1 MNNHKNSRLE
11 LDFYFQF
18 IKEKFY
24 NKSPFK
30 FILISFTIIFYL
42 AIPGFHISSLEISRT
57 RISGVMEQRA
67 FQNFLIYY
75 PYQYWLNYNEIPD
88 NFKRA
93 IIVMED
99 DGFVFHKG
107 IDWESLQLASRINLR
122 RGKIV
127 RGGSTITMQTAKNI
141 YFTTHRNYFR
151 KAKEILTAMRME
163 KELEKKTI
171 LEHYLNII
179 ELGDGIFG
187 IQAASKKYF
196 NKEAAELTKEQIARI
211 VAIVPSPLRHSP
223 VGNSGFVIRRKN
235 IALSRMFLA
244 IIPDKNDN

>member
-1 MNNHKNSRLE
+1 MKNQNNSFLE
-11 LDFYFQF
+11 LELYFQF

-24 NKSPFK
+24 NKSPFQ
-30 FILISFTIIFYL
+30 FVIISFIILFYL
-42 AIPGFHISSLEISRT
+42 AIPGFHTSSLEISRT
-57 RISGVMEQRA
+57 RISGIMEQRA
-67 FQNFLIYY
+67 FQNFLFYY
-75 PYQYWLNYNEIPD
+75 PIQYWLNYNEIPD
-88 NFKRA
+88 DFKRA
-93 IIVMED
+93 MIVMED

-187 IQAASKKYF
+187 IQAASKNYF
-196 NKEAAELTKEQIARI
+196 NKDASELSREQMARI
-211 VAIVPSPLRHSP
+211 AAIVPSPLRHSP
-223 VGNSGFVIRRKN
+223 ADNSRFVIRRKN
-235 IALSRMFLA
+235 IALSRMFSA
-244 IIPDKNDN
+244 IIPG